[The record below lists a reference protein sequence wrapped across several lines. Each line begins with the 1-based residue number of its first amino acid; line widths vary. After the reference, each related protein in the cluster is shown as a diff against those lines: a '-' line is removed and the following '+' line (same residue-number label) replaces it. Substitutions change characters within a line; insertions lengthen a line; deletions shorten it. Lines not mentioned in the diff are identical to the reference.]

1 MPNYQRISRNH
12 STTAFRLHNN
22 RLGGYRFDAELGR
35 GITMNDKILTIPEW
49 MLKSLKD
56 DSKLRKAEVFEIMG
70 YKSLNSLNS
79 SQMRGLIEKG
89 EFPPIFRKGNCG
101 FGLNPHLLMWSFGD
115 VKKFVKEHNKK
126 LTA

>member
-1 MPNYQRISRNH
+1 MLVALN
-12 STTAFRLHNN
+12 
-22 RLGGYRFDAELGR
+22 AELGR
-35 GITMNDKILTIPEW
+35 GMAMNDKILTIPEW
-49 MLKSLKD
+49 MLKQLKD

-70 YKSLNSLNS
+70 YKSLNS

-89 EFPPIFRKGNCG
+89 EFPPMFKKGNCG
-101 FGLNPHLLMWSFGD
+101 FGINPHLLMWSFGD

>member
-1 MPNYQRISRNH
+1 MIN
-12 STTAFRLHNN
+12 
-22 RLGGYRFDAELGR
+22 
-35 GITMNDKILTIPEW
+35 KIVNVPEW

-89 EFPPIFRKGNCG
+89 EVPPMFKKAIVVLVKTQIFC
-101 FGLNPHLLMWSFGD
+101 FGILAMLKNG
-115 VKKFVKEHNKK
+115 
-126 LTA
+126 